1 MEMRDELLRFAVE
14 EFNDN
19 LPDEINSEEIAWI
32 IFNILGYR
40 GKIENWQ
47 EINLL
52 TTAAIGEFL
61 VSQVVDQVKH
71 GQIIRDAVK
80 DADEFMEKFRNDA
93 G

>member
-19 LPDEINSEEIAWI
+19 LPDEINSEEVAWI

>member
-1 MEMRDELLRFAVE
+1 MEMRDELLRLAVE

-19 LPDEINSEEIAWI
+19 LPDEINSEEVAWI

-80 DADEFMEKFRNDA
+80 DADEFMEKFRNDV
-93 G
+93 

>member
-19 LPDEINSEEIAWI
+19 LPDEINSEEVAWI

-47 EINLL
+47 EISIL
-52 TTAAIGEFL
+52 TNAAIGEFL
-61 VSQVVDQVKH
+61 VSQAVENDMN
-71 GQIIRDAVK
+71 GQLIQDAVQ
-80 DADEFMEKFRNDA
+80 DADDFLEGIVNGA

>member
-19 LPDEINSEEIAWI
+19 LPDEINSEEVAWI

-47 EINLL
+47 EISIL
-52 TTAAIGEFL
+52 TNAAIGEFL
-61 VSQVVDQVKH
+61 VSQAVENDMN
-71 GQIIRDAVK
+71 GQLIHDAVQ
-80 DADEFMEKFRNDA
+80 DADDFLEGIVN
-93 G
+93 GT

>member
-14 EFNDN
+14 EFTDN
-19 LPDEINSEEIAWI
+19 LPDEISSEEFAWI

-80 DADEFMEKFRNDA
+80 DADEFMEKFRNDV
-93 G
+93 

>member
-19 LPDEINSEEIAWI
+19 LPDEINSEEVAWI

-47 EINLL
+47 EISIL
-52 TTAAIGEFL
+52 TNAAIGEFL
-61 VSQVVDQVKH
+61 VSQVVDQAIH
-71 GQIIRDAVK
+71 GQIIVDAVK
-80 DADEFMEKFRNDA
+80 DADEFMEKFRNDV
-93 G
+93 

>member
-19 LPDEINSEEIAWI
+19 LPDKISSEEIAWI

-80 DADEFMEKFRNDA
+80 DADDFMEKFRNDV
-93 G
+93 